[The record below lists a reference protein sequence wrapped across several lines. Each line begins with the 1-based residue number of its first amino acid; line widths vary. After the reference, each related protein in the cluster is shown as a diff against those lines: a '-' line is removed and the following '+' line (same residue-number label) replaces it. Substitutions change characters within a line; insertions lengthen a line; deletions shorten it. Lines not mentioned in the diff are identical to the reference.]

1 MADPTGEADKG
12 ALRLDFD
19 RRLLLQFRGSAITS
33 DAGLLAYRELDDT
46 LRLTDMGADTLADA
60 RTGKNGRHRLAGLL
74 RQSVFGRLAGY
85 EDVNDAERLCRDP
98 AMRWV
103 VGDRAIAGSAAS
115 ASQMGRF
122 ETKWLCRPENL
133 AALADLPGRWIEKVH
148 SRRPPKTIVLD
159 MDSSESPTYGEQ
171 EGGAYNGHFGCTCYH
186 PLFVFNQLGD
196 VERCALRPG
205 NVHSADGWRAV
216 LEPVVARY
224 RGTVKRLYFRGDAAF
239 ANPEMYEFLEAK
251 GIGYTIRLPA
261 NRVLQDRIGYLLR
274 RPVGRPPHEVRRS
287 FASFSYRAQ
296 SWKKPRRVVTK
307 VEWHPGELYPR
318 VGFIVTNLARSAE
331 RIVAFYNQRGTC
343 EQFIKEGKGAI
354 KWTRLS
360 CRTFA
365 ANAVRL
371 QLHVL
376 AYNLGNFMRTLALP
390 KPAEPWSLTSLR
402 EKLIKIGA
410 KVVSHG
416 RYVTFQMA
424 EVAVPRQMFAEILS
438 LIARLRAPP
447 APA

>member
-1 MADPTGEADKG
+1 M
-12 ALRLDFD
+12 
-19 RRLLLQFRGSAITS
+19 LQFRGSAITS
-33 DAGLLAYRELDDT
+33 DGGLLAYRELDDT
-46 LRLTDMGADTLADA
+46 LGLTDTGADTLADA
-60 RTGKNGRHRLAGLL
+60 RTCKNGRHRLAGLL

-85 EDVNDAERLCRDP
+85 EDVNDADRLCRDP

-103 VGDRAIAGSAAS
+103 VGDRAITGSAAS

-122 ETKWLCRPENL
+122 ETKCLSRPENL
-133 AALADLPGRWIEKVH
+133 AALAALPGQWIDKVH
-148 SRRPPKTIVLD
+148 QRRPPKIIVLD

-171 EGGAYNGHFGCTCYH
+171 EGSAYNGHFGCTCYH

-196 VERCALRPG
+196 LERCALRPG
-205 NVHSADGWRAV
+205 NVHSANGWRAV

-224 RGTVKRLYFRGDAAF
+224 RGSLKRLYFRGDAAF
-239 ANPEMYEFLEAK
+239 ANPEMYEFLEGE

-261 NRVLQDRIGYLLR
+261 NRVLQDRIGYLLK
-274 RPVGRPPHEVRRS
+274 RPVGRPPHEVRRY
-287 FASFSYRAQ
+287 FASFGYLAQ
-296 SWKKPRRVVTK
+296 SWKKPRRVVAK
-307 VEWHPGELYPR
+307 LEWHPGELYPR

-331 RIVAFYNQRGTC
+331 RVVGFYNQRGTA
-343 EQFIKEGKGAI
+343 EQWIKEGKGAI

-371 QLHVL
+371 QLHAL
-376 AYNLGNFMRTLALP
+376 AYNLGNFMRTLAMP
-390 KPAEPWSLTSLR
+390 KSADRWSLTSLS

-410 KVVSHG
+410 KVIRHG
-416 RYVTFQMA
+416 RYVTFQLA
-424 EVAVPRQMFAEILS
+424 EIAVSRQMFADILM